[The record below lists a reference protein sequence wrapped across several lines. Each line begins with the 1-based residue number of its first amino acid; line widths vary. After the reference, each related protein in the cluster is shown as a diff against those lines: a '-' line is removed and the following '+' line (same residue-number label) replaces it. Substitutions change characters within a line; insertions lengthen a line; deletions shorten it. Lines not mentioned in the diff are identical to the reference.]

1 VKRRSEGR
9 PVADQ
14 LCFSFDGEEPRVV
27 SGVEI
32 WRERRRA
39 EFDRFAAETG
49 LPIGHAVRL
58 TLSSG
63 PLLEGNLCL
72 FEEDL
77 WLERQ
82 RPSNLRLRIGRV
94 DFLRA
99 EIESC
104 VRLD

>member
-1 VKRRSEGR
+1 MTE
-9 PVADQ
+9 Q
-14 LCFSFDGEEPRVV
+14 LCFSFDGGEPCIV

-39 EFDRFAAETG
+39 KIDRLATEAG
-49 LPIGHAVRL
+49 LPVGHVVRL

-63 PLLEGNLCL
+63 PLLEGNLFL
-72 FEEDL
+72 FDEDL

-82 RPSNLRLRIGRV
+82 RPNDLRLCIGKV
-94 DFLRA
+94 DFLA
-99 EIESC
+99 TEIESC

>member
-1 VKRRSEGR
+1 M
-9 PVADQ
+9 ADQ
-14 LCFSFDGEEPRVV
+14 ICFSFDGGEPRAV

-39 EFDRFAAETG
+39 ELDRFAAETG
-49 LPIGHAVRL
+49 LPIGHLVRL

-63 PLLEGNLCL
+63 PFLEGNLFL

-82 RPSNLRLRIGRV
+82 RSDNLRLRIGKV
-94 DFLRA
+94 DFLAA
-99 EIESC
+99 EVESC

>member
-1 VKRRSEGR
+1 MTE
-9 PVADQ
+9 Q
-14 LCFSFDGEEPRVV
+14 LCFSFDGGEPRIV

-39 EFDRFAAETG
+39 EIDRLAAEAG
-49 LPIGHAVRL
+49 LPIGHVVRL

-63 PLLEGNLCL
+63 PLLKGSL
-72 FEEDL
+72 FLFHEEL

-82 RPSNLRLRIGRV
+82 RPNNLRLRIGRV
-94 DFLRA
+94 DFLAA

-104 VRLD
+104 VQLD

>member
-1 VKRRSEGR
+1 MV
-9 PVADQ
+9 DQ
-14 LCFSFDGEEPRVV
+14 LCFSFDGGEPRAV
-27 SGVEI
+27 SGAEV

-39 EFDRFAAETG
+39 ELDRFAADAG
-49 LPIGHAVRL
+49 LPIGHVVRL

-63 PLLEGNLCL
+63 PLLEGILFL

-82 RPSNLRLRIGRV
+82 RPNNLRLRIGRV
-94 DFLRA
+94 DFLAA

>member
-1 VKRRSEGR
+1 
-9 PVADQ
+9 VADQ
-14 LCFSFDGEEPRVV
+14 LCFSFDGGEPRAV

-39 EFDRFAAETG
+39 ELDRYAAEAG
-49 LPIGHAVRL
+49 LPIGHVVRL

-63 PLLEGNLCL
+63 PLLEGNLFL

-82 RPSNLRLRIGRV
+82 RQNNLRLRIGRV
-94 DFLRA
+94 DFLAA

>member
-1 VKRRSEGR
+1 MAE
-9 PVADQ
+9 Q
-14 LCFSFDGEEPRVV
+14 LCFSFDGAEPRAV

-32 WRERRRA
+32 WRERRHA
-39 EFDRFAAETG
+39 ELDRFAAEAG

-63 PLLEGNLCL
+63 PLLEGSL
-72 FEEDL
+72 FLVEEDL

-82 RPSNLRLRIGRV
+82 RPNNLRLRIGRV
-94 DFLRA
+94 DFLA
-99 EIESC
+99 SEIESC